1 MYQVSYLCRRLLVV
15 LGVFCISSVFGQTA
29 PNRLARQALAFAHT
43 PPQQAMMQA
52 DSENLASQVVVRG
65 DAVQPPSQL
74 PSKQLPSGVS
84 AAPQSL
90 QQQARGAVVAS
101 NTQWQAIQPS
111 GTYQDPSLVIS
122 NDELAAMQRASKIN
136 TDSSQAASLRM
147 LSDHISQLALAQ
159 GKLKQASVALTKL
172 VVKLLSQQ
180 AANTKLQAQQTPMI
194 FSVAWWAHHTV
205 IDRALWGALLLL
217 SACLVVAIVWYL
229 RSKLHARAKQQLQ
242 VAVLPELMLELA
254 VVCQSAQHQALVRA
268 LCQSIML
275 SGNADQK
282 SRAAVLLTSQHQN

>member
-1 MYQVSYLCRRLLVV
+1 MYQVSYLCRRLLVA
-15 LGVFCISSVFGQTA
+15 LGVFCISSVFGQVA

-52 DSENLASQVVVRG
+52 DSENLASQVVVRE
-65 DAVQPPSQL
+65 DAAQPPQL

-84 AAPQSL
+84 AAHQPL
-90 QQQARGAVVAS
+90 QQQARRAVAS
-101 NTQWQAIQPS
+101 GNTQWQAIQPS
-111 GTYQDPSLVIS
+111 GTYQDSSLVIS
-122 NDELAAMQRASKIN
+122 NDELAAMQQASKSSA
-136 TDSSQAASLRM
+136 DSSQAASLRT

-180 AANTKLQAQQTPMI
+180 AATTTLQAQQTPMI
-194 FSVAWWAHHTV
+194 FSVSWWAHHTV
-205 IDRALWGALLLL
+205 IDRVLWGALLLL
-217 SACLVVAIVWYL
+217 SACLVVALIWYL
-229 RSKLHARAKQQLQ
+229 RTKLRARAKQQLQ
-242 VAVLPELMLELA
+242 AAVLPELMLELA
-254 VVCQSAQHQALVRA
+254 VACQSAQHQALVRA